1 LSFEHITGVHD
12 GANLGRAIYNILDS
26 YSIVEK
32 LFCITT
38 DNAGNNKTSLEV
50 LQDLIWQHKGIKW
63 DYKTHHIRCM
73 NHCINL
79 GVQVFLK
86 TCKVLKDVEGVDD
99 EDLTPLEEDD
109 EAPTAEEEEER
120 RAATRVRGNATFR
133 KDVEA
138 AAEGFQSTMWKL
150 RETAK
155 VYPSYVTHKLGIMLV
170 NKSDLCAT
178 KLQVFERPT
187 NM

>member
-1 LSFEHITGVHD
+1 VDSDFELNEALLSFEHLGGVHD

-26 YSIVEK
+26 YNIVDK

-38 DNAGNNKTSLEV
+38 DNAGNNRTSLEV
-50 LQDLIWQHKGIKW
+50 LQDLIWRNKGIRW
-63 DYKTHHIRCM
+63 DYKIHHIRCM

-86 TCKVLKDVEGVDD
+86 TCKVLKDVEGVED
-99 EDLTPLEEDD
+99 EDLAPVEEDD
-109 EAPTAEEEEER
+109 EEPTEEEQEER
-120 RAATRVRGNATFR
+120 RDASRVRGNASFR

-155 VYPSYVTHKLGIMLV
+155 VCPS
-170 NKSDLCAT
+170 
-178 KLQVFERPT
+178 
-187 NM
+187 